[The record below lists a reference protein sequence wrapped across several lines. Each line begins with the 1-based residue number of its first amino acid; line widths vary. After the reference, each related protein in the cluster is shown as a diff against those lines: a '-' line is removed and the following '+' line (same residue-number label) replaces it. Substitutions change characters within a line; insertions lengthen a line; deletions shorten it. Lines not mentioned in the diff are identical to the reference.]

1 MRQFNAHPRPAAQVR
16 ALADT
21 AVEQQD
27 RMGRGLVHG
36 IILALAAWVGAAY
49 LAFILR

>member
-1 MRQFNAHPRPAAQVR
+1 MRQLDTTAQTSAQVR

-21 AVEQQD
+21 ATEQQD

-36 IILALAAWVGAAY
+36 VILALAVWVGAAY

>member
-1 MRQFNAHPRPAAQVR
+1 MRQFDTHPSATAQVR

-21 AVEQQD
+21 ATEQQD

-36 IILALAAWVGAAY
+36 AILALAVWVGAAY